1 MVGALIVPVLLLM
14 GVNASTAST
23 PPPGFDDT
31 LVARVANPIGIVFT
45 PDGRMLVTTQAGRVH
60 VVDNG
65 ALVQQ
70 PALDLSARVCTDRE
84 WGLGGIAVHPQ
95 FVQNRFV
102 YVYYTF
108 NKDGGC
114 QFGSPTSPV
123 NRVSRFVL
131 GQDNVIDPAIGGSPP
146 RQHSDARGRSQRWR
160 SQIRQRRHLYVSVG
174 DGGCDYKGDSGCY
187 GQNDASR
194 DQNVLLGKILR
205 LTPDGGCRATTPGLA
220 REARGAT
227 PGRER
232 WGRSAKRRTPG
243 ACGTRSG
250 SPSIP
255 RHPAIASSST
265 TWARTPGK
273 KSISA
278 LPGPTTAGTSGKG
291 PV

>member
-65 ALVQQ
+65 ALVEQ

-84 WGLGGIAVHPQ
+84 WGLGGVAVHPQ

-108 NKDGGC
+108 NKGGGC
-114 QFGSPTSPV
+114 RVRGSPTSPV

-131 GQDNVIDPAIGGSPP
+131 G
-146 RQHSDARGRSQRWR
+146 R
-160 SQIRQRRHLYVSVG
+160 
-174 DGGCDYKGDSGCY
+174 
-187 GQNDASR
+187 
-194 DQNVLLGKILR
+194 
-205 LTPDGGCRATTPGLA
+205 TT
-220 REARGAT
+220 
-227 PGRER
+227 
-232 WGRSAKRRTPG
+232 
-243 ACGTRSG
+243 
-250 SPSIP
+250 
-255 RHPAIASSST
+255 
-265 TWARTPGK
+265 
-273 KSISA
+273 
-278 LPGPTTAGTSGKG
+278 
-291 PV
+291 